1 MAAKTLEQFY
11 KEYRSGCNP
20 ITGEP
25 NLFKDLTDEHVWNAA
40 IKSVVENGSSHN
52 SARFTCAM
60 HNPGQRCIVER
71 SNGMCG
77 RNACTFAR
85 QP

>member
-11 KEYRSGCNP
+11 KEYCTGFNI

-40 IKSVVENGSSHN
+40 IKSVVENGIAKLCPHHFRN
-52 SARFTCAM
+52 E
-60 HNPGQRCIVER
+60 QCIWGLR
-71 SNGMCG
+71 GCCSDT
-77 RNACTFAR
+77 ACSVQLELR
-85 QP
+85 K